1 MLSRVGTKWISTTEE
16 GTFETTP
23 TNAHYSIPVHL
34 IDILESTNAEDASA
48 DIDSANKAIKLYNM
62 ACEVYKE
69 PEFLSGMTKKC
80 IVPLFDAISKDYQ
93 APRTCGIIAHYAIR
107 EAWYTITE
115 LHDTE
120 MLWEMFKFF
129 RDKVFPLTLREYKSE
144 CEQYARIVHAFYR
157 VTGCERLTTTRGI
170 PIHDQLRRAE
180 KEGVSF
186 TDILNE
192 DYRAK
197 LKWMENGNYGSS
209 NSGYG
214 KTNEIYM
221 DLIEIPKILSDLA
234 MKLNNNGFKI
244 GDKEKEEYKLVQKYY
259 GLFYSMEMA
268 ASDDYAYSL
277 YKARKGKTAYEECH
291 THGWYGFCYSI
302 ATIAGLDSKRKAI
315 AKELGNYSIVNY
327 GIEAHRKIKFILYLI
342 WRTICFG
349 VAGAGIAFFIALVL
363 GVGYE
368 FGWFWGVIA
377 GCAALGAV
385 APSGAA
391 ITRSE
396 IKASGDYHVSVS
408 DSGHVYYWK

>member
-107 EAWYTITE
+107 EAWYAITE

-180 KEGVSF
+180 KEGISF
-186 TDILNE
+186 TDVLE
-192 DYRAK
+192 KERQAK
-197 LKWMENGNYGSS
+197 IKRLEQGKFGSS
-209 NSGYG
+209 AGYG
-214 KTNEIYM
+214 QINEVYM

-234 MKLNNNGFKI
+234 MKLNNDGFKI
-244 GDKEKEEYKLVQKYY
+244 SDKEKEEYKLVQKWY

-268 ASDDYAYSL
+268 GNDDYAFSL
-277 YKARKGKTAYEECH
+277 YKGRKGKTAYEECYA
-291 THGWYGFCYSI
+291 HGWYGFCYSI
-302 ATIAGLDSKRKAI
+302 ATLAGLDSKKKALV
-315 AKELGNYSIVNY
+315 KELGDYPIIVY
-327 GIEAHRKIKFILYLI
+327 GTEAHRKVKFIFHLI
-342 WRTICFG
+342 WRIICFG
-349 VAGAGIAFFIALVL
+349 IAGAGIAFFIALVF
-363 GVGYE
+363 GVSYE
-368 FGWFWGVIA
+368 FGWFGGLIA
-377 GCAALGAV
+377 GCMFLGAF
-385 APSGAA
+385 APSSEA
-391 ITRSE
+391 IH
-396 IKASGDYHVSVS
+396 IAIS
-408 DSGHVYYWK
+408 DRGNVFFWK